1 MNKKLPVLILTGV
14 LAGALTIPA
23 MAADASVPAVPVPI
37 SAEETVSLP
46 ASVLYY
52 GTVEKIVRGEDGT
65 ATQLWMSSEHYGEYV
80 MNLSKETLWIDSGN
94 QTKDDPSDLKEGESL
109 YVFHS
114 TAVTASLPPQSSAIA
129 VVRNIPAD
137 AGCAQYHEVESVSLK
152 NGELTITTDNGGLL
166 IYADSETGLSR
177 YDSDKS
183 LALADLQAGDR
194 IMAWYYAVAD
204 SYPAQTN
211 ASHLMLLPEV
221 QEEET
226 PGETVLLTRSELV
239 TMLHEEAGKP
249 VVDYAMQYSDVDQG
263 AGYAEAVRWASSEG
277 IVNGYDDGEFRPDA
291 PVTREQLAVI
301 LYRYAQQQGQG
312 FTGAWAFPLDYEDAA
327 EVSEYAYEAM
337 CWMTMKGIL
346 TDVGNNRIDPD
357 GTVTAEQGAEI
368 FTQFMEQLDA

>member
-52 GTVEKIVRGEDGT
+52 GTVDKIVRGEDGA
-65 ATQLWMSSEHYGEYV
+65 ATQLWMTSERYGEYV
-80 MNLSKETLWIDSGN
+80 MNLSEETLWIDSGN

-114 TAVTASLPPQSSAIA
+114 AVVTASLPPQSSAIA

-152 NGELTITTDNGGLL
+152 DGKLTITTDNGGLL

-204 SYPAQTN
+204 SYPAQTT
-211 ASHLMLLPEV
+211 ASHLMLLPDEA
-221 QEEET
+221 ET
-226 PGETVLLTRSELV
+226 PSQSGLLTRADLV
-239 TMLHEEAGKP
+239 TMLHESAGSP
-249 VVDYAMQYSDVDQG
+249 VVNYAMTYSDVAQD
-263 AGYAEAVRWASSEG
+263 ADYAEAVRWASSEK
-277 IVNGYDDGEFRPDA
+277 IVNGYDDGGFRPDA

-301 LYRYAQQQGQG
+301 LYRYAQQKGQG
-312 FTGAWAFPLDYEDAA
+312 FTGAWAFPLDYADANQ
-327 EVSEYAYEAM
+327 VSEYAYEAV

-346 TDVGNNRIDPD
+346 PEAGENRIDPD
-357 GTVTAEQGAEI
+357 GTVSAEQGADI
-368 FTQFMEQLDA
+368 FARFLEQLDA